1 MEIVSEA
8 HVLAEKS
15 GLDSAIFE
23 SLLEK
28 NVGTLAYSDSTR
40 LTTGVYM
47 PERGQKPWSD
57 LNLALKDVQHGIDCA
72 GAVGTR
78 LKIAEVAVDHLKR
91 AKEYSQAHGDRAL
104 DSSTLY
110 GIVRQD
116 AGLDFRNDVVMDREG
131 ESGIGK

>member
-1 MEIVSEA
+1 MQ
-8 HVLAEKS
+8 
-15 GLDSAIFE
+15 
-23 SLLEK
+23 
-28 NVGTLAYSDSTR
+28 
-40 LTTGVYM
+40 
-47 PERGQKPWSD
+47 GQKPWSD